1 MRYIIRINPVAI
13 TDLQQIKAYIAENN
27 PDAAEKLAGNIY
39 TKIEKLAEFPQMGI
53 SLNSRIVIKTDYLF
67 LVCGMYLVFY
77 KIEGKFVSVYRVLNG
92 RRDYLSIL
100 FTEDLIEE

>member
-13 TDLQQIKAYIAENN
+13 TDLQQIKAYIAEDN
-27 PDAAEKLAGNIY
+27 PDVAEKLAGNIY
-39 TKIEKLAEFPQMGI
+39 TKNREASGI
-53 SLNSRIVIKTDYLF
+53 SQMRISLSSRIVIKTDYLF

-100 FTEDLIEE
+100 FTDDLIEE